1 MRHLI
6 HRKKLGT
13 CRLLVAFHG
22 KHWLCVS
29 WIAIGHLNNHACI
42 REVLPQRLVAAI
54 FAKHHAEISEI
65 EFCLGAVVCCEL
77 FVTPSTGN
85 QIQLDDTANTRVSCH
100 RRFYPW
106 AELNDVQP
114 FLEGVKYRS

>member
-1 MRHLI
+1 
-6 HRKKLGT
+6 LGI

-22 KHWLCVS
+22 KYWLCVS

-42 REVLPQRLVAAI
+42 REVLPQRLVPAI
-54 FAKHHAEISEI
+54 FVKHHAEISEI

-77 FVTPSTGN
+77 VVTPSTGN
-85 QIQLDDTANTRVSCH
+85 QIQLDDTANTSVSCH

-106 AELNDVQP
+106 AELNED
-114 FLEGVKYRS
+114 GMRSSLVRLRRATFF